1 MLARLGL
8 PLLFMT
14 LAACSGPGDTPQPS
28 ESPDVWKPARP
39 VAAKQWTDAEREA
52 WRTDEFLPDT
62 AARLDITNPPEVD
75 LVRWITRDQWDAT
88 MSDCLT
94 QAGFP
99 TKPAVGGGLEHDPG
113 IPVDQTPGYHLAIY
127 RCEAQYTLEPKY
139 SQGTTD
145 EQKGLLY
152 DYYVQWLVPCVEEA
166 GAHISDPP
174 SRDTFIQD
182 PSSFSPVFEATT
194 QPLRIGVRELMERC
208 PPRPPSESFY
218 G

>member
-39 VAAKQWTDAEREA
+39 VVAKQWTDAEREA

-139 SQGTTD
+139 SPGMTD
-145 EQKGLLY
+145 EQKGLSTTITSSGSCRASRK
-152 DYYVQWLVPCVEEA
+152 Q
-166 GAHISDPP
+166 AHTSATHPAV
-174 SRDTFIQD
+174 T
-182 PSSFSPVFEATT
+182 PSSRTPPVSA
-194 QPLRIGVRELMERC
+194 RSS
-208 PPRPPSESFY
+208 RPPPNPCASAFAS
-218 G
+218 